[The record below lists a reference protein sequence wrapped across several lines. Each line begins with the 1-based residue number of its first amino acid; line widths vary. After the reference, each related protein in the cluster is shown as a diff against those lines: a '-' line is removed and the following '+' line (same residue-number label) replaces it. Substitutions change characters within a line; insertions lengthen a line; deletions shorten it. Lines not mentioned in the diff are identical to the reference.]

1 MTHLSRRDF
10 LTHSARIGGALA
22 LTQMG
27 GFSPFAAETPPAM
40 AIAKWAGDPIADAD
54 STTLASMAVKL
65 TEQALDAVGGM
76 GRFVKKGDVV
86 WIKPNMAWDRP
97 PELAGNTNPDVVATL
112 VKLCL
117 NAGAKTVKVGD
128 NPCDAAQKAYATSG
142 IEAAAKNAGAEVI
155 YLDENRFRKMAL
167 NGEYLAEWEV
177 YPEIVETDLV
187 INCPIAKHHGITQAT
202 LCMKNYMGVV
212 GGRRNAWHQALPACL
227 TDITRFM
234 KPQLCVLDAVR
245 ILTGNGPQS
254 SQLQDVAR
262 KDTVAVSADI
272 LALESFGVELLGNR
286 PEARD
291 IVAKAAAAGLGN
303 PDYKALNPREL
314 AVT

>member
-1 MTHLSRRDF
+1 
-10 LTHSARIGGALA
+10 
-22 LTQMG
+22 
-27 GFSPFAAETPPAM
+27 
-40 AIAKWAGDPIADAD
+40 
-54 STTLASMAVKL
+54 
-65 TEQALDAVGGM
+65 
-76 GRFVKKGDVV
+76 
-86 WIKPNMAWDRP
+86 
-97 PELAGNTNPDVVATL
+97 
-112 VKLCL
+112 
-117 NAGAKTVKVGD
+117 
-128 NPCDAAQKAYATSG
+128 
-142 IEAAAKNAGAEVI
+142 
-155 YLDENRFRKMAL
+155 
-167 NGEYLAEWEV
+167 
-177 YPEIVETDLV
+177 
-187 INCPIAKHHGITQAT
+187 
-202 LCMKNYMGVV
+202 MKNYMGVV